1 MSAPA
6 LEVTNIGRR
15 FGGLVAL
22 RDVSF
27 TVHDGEVIGLI
38 GPNGAGKSTLF
49 EIVSGNLPPSTGTV
63 RYFGE
68 DCTHMPVHQRR
79 RAGLCRTFQKV
90 RLFASMTVRE
100 NIAVAARQ
108 SLPHDQNWREAV
120 AQVLERLRLTAQ
132 AERMPSEITLADRKK
147 VEIGRAIVGHC
158 RVLLLD
164 ESLSGLTHDEAQE
177 LIGEIM
183 MLNRTNHHRDRG
195 RACSDGAGGDGEAAG
210 RAAQRHRHRGR
221 HAVADCARCA
231 GDRGVSRY
239 AAERVQMTALTI
251 ADLSVSYGDMVAVRD
266 VSFSLQA
273 GEVFVLLGAN
283 GAGKTSI
290 LRCISGLVPARTGS
304 IASNDRPLGRLAP
317 HQIAH
322 AGISHVPEGRRIF
335 PNLTVDENL
344 TVSFIRRRDDRNTV
358 LAAVYALFPRL
369 AERRHQFGG
378 TLSGGEQQ
386 MLAIG
391 RALMN
396 SPTLLML
403 DEPSLGLS
411 PVLADLVFERL
422 AAINAQGTTILLV
435 EQNATCLELATHG
448 VILQN
453 GQVLLSGDRAALQ
466 DLDFV
471 RRAYLGV

>member
-1 MSAPA
+1 MSPPA

-108 SLPHDQNWREAV
+108 SLPDDQNWRAAV
-120 AQVLERLRLTAQ
+120 AQVLDRLRLTAQ

-183 MLNRTNHHRDRG
+183 MLNRANNITVVVVEH
-195 RACSDGAGGDGEAAG
+195 
-210 RAAQRHRHRGR
+210 
-221 HAVADCARCA
+221 
-231 GDRGVSRY
+231 
-239 AAERVQMTALTI
+239 
-251 ADLSVSYGDMVAVRD
+251 
-266 VSFSLQA
+266 
-273 GEVFVLLGAN
+273 VL
-283 GAGKTSI
+283 
-290 LRCISGLVPARTGS
+290 
-304 IASNDRPLGRLAP
+304 
-317 HQIAH
+317 
-322 AGISHVPEGRRIF
+322 
-335 PNLTVDENL
+335 
-344 TVSFIRRRDDRNTV
+344 TV
-358 LAAVYALFPRL
+358 LAAMVKRL
-369 AERRHQFGG
+369 V
-378 TLSGGEQQ
+378 
-386 MLAIG
+386 
-391 RALMN
+391 
-396 SPTLLML
+396 
-403 DEPSLGLS
+403 
-411 PVLADLVFERL
+411 VLH
-422 AAINAQGTTILLV
+422 
-435 EQNATCLELATHG
+435 NAT
-448 VILQN
+448 VIADGTPSQIAHDA
-453 GQVLLSGDRAALQ
+453 QVIE
-466 DLDFV
+466 
-471 RRAYLGV
+471 AYLGTRQSAFR